1 MILIGDTEYSQNILI
16 HIFIKCGPVVMP
28 KTACIQAERYC
39 RDNSQIEFVLEFELL
54 KVDYHPLFTAPTE
67 W

>member
-1 MILIGDTEYSQNILI
+1 
-16 HIFIKCGPVVMP
+16 MP
-28 KTACIQAERYC
+28 KTALIQAERFC
-39 RDNSQIEFVLEFELL
+39 GDNAEIEIVLEFELL

>member
-1 MILIGDTEYSQNILI
+1 
-16 HIFIKCGPVVMP
+16 MP
-28 KTACIQAERYC
+28 KTAWIQAERFC